1 MIIVNMNNINSNIN
15 LTRRQKLITFFESFI
30 NILIIFPILCFY
42 LYIKLKSSKLN
53 IDNKNYKLDL
63 SSINTTNNI
72 YNLTFRNLNSEQ
84 IIDIIK
90 KKHLIDTLTSNIYYG
105 KWFTKSSENNMGK
118 IHYVLLLKIM
128 KIIILIIIFNILL
141 ILLLKI

>member
-1 MIIVNMNNINSNIN
+1 MNNINSNIN

-90 KKHLIDTLTSNIYYG
+90 KSI
-105 KWFTKSSENNMGK
+105 
-118 IHYVLLLKIM
+118 
-128 KIIILIIIFNILL
+128 
-141 ILLLKI
+141 